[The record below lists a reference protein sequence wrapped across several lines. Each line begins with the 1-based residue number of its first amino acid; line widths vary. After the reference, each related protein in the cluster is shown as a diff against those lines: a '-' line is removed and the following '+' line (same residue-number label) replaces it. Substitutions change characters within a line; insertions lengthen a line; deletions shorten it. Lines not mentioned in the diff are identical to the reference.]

1 MNPLLPVEMVE
12 LFDYLQTAPY
22 AISVIIEYNGKLNQT
37 RGVKFKTRVSQ
48 DSCVPRFILDV
59 DTA

>member
-48 DSCVPRFILDV
+48 GLF
-59 DTA
+59 